1 MKLPITHT
9 ETLQGHKYSC
19 GHALRFG
26 LIRQSLRFGL
36 LRQALCFF
44 NLVREYV
51 TLDNI
56 YEVGFSA
63 KFRNGAEMCHAIFV
77 DHPEIC

>member
-1 MKLPITHT
+1 MNLPITHT

-26 LIRQSLRFGL
+26 LIRQSLRFIRQSLRFSL

-51 TLDNI
+51 TLDNVYTTMI
-56 YEVGFSA
+56 I
-63 KFRNGAEMCHAIFV
+63 NDMT
-77 DHPEIC
+77 

>member
-1 MKLPITHT
+1 MKLPTTHT

-19 GHALRFG
+19 GYALRFGLIRQSLRFGLLRQALRFG

-44 NLVREYV
+44 NLVPEYV

-56 YEVGFSA
+56 YS
-63 KFRNGAEMCHAIFV
+63 N
-77 DHPEIC
+77 DHK